1 MLGDAGLG
9 DVGVA
14 SDWIKDGTDASFAA
28 DVIEAS
34 KTTPVLVDFWATWC
48 GPCRQLTPTLERV
61 VNAAK
66 GAVKLVKIDIDKNP
80 AYAGQLRVQSVP
92 TVFAFVDGR
101 PVNAFQGA
109 QPESQVKAF
118 IAALTKDDDGG
129 GVAEQLAQ
137 AAESLKLGDI
147 GGAAQGFVGAL
158 QLDPKNV
165 KAIAGLARCYLA
177 SGETEQAADVL
188 AMAPED
194 AKDPDLDGVRAAV
207 ALAGE
212 APDEL
217 AGLEQAVAA
226 DPANSQ
232 ARYDLAK
239 ALAGHGRNGDAI
251 DQLLTLIEKD
261 REWNEGAAKALLL
274 TVFDAAGQMSPET
287 RGGRRRLSALLFA

>member
-1 MLGDAGLG
+1 VTDTAHPHVFEVTQDNFESEVLQ
-9 DVGVA
+9 A
-14 SDWIKDGTDASFAA
+14 SL
-28 DVIEAS
+28 
-34 KTTPVLVDFWATWC
+34 TTPVLVDFWATWC

-118 IAALTKDDDGG
+118 IAALTKEDDG
-129 GVAEQLAQ
+129 GVAEYLSQ

-147 GGAAQGFVGAL
+147 GGAAQGFIGAL
-158 QLDPKNV
+158 QLDPQNV

-194 AKDPDLDGVRAAV
+194 AKDPDLDGVRAAL

-217 AGLEQAVAA
+217 AGLEQAVTS
-226 DPANSQ
+226 DPGNSQ

-239 ALAGHGRNGDAI
+239 ALAGHGRNGEAI
-251 DQLLTLIEKD
+251 DQLLTLIEGD
-261 REWNEGAAKALLL
+261 REWNEGAAKTLLL
-274 TVFDAAGQMSPET
+274 TVFEAAGQMSPET

>member
-1 MLGDAGLG
+1 MLGEA
-9 DVGVA
+9 GVA
-14 SDWIKDGTDASFAA
+14 SDWIKDGTDASFMA

-48 GPCRQLTPTLERV
+48 GPCRTLTPTLERV

-118 IAALTKDDDGG
+118 IASLTKTDDG
-129 GVAEQLAQ
+129 GVAEYLSQ

-147 GGAAQGFVGAL
+147 GGAAQGFVAAL
-158 QLDPKNV
+158 QLDPQNV

-194 AKDPDLDGVRAAV
+194 AKDPDLDGVRAAL

-212 APDEL
+212 APNEF

-226 DPANSQ
+226 NPGDSQ

-239 ALAGHGRNGDAI
+239 ALAGHGRNADAI
-251 DQLLTLIEKD
+251 DQLLTLMEND
-261 REWNEGAAKALLL
+261 REWNDGAAKTLLL
-274 TVFDAAGQMSPET
+274 TVFEAAGQMSAET
-287 RGGRRRLSALLFA
+287 RAGRRRLSALLFS